1 MKPKK
6 DIRDR
11 IFVKVRSN
19 KYKAQISAQGDGILS
34 GMEFLERACKKLGI
48 HIKMCKKKGVR
59 VKISDIVATLEG
71 NAKQM
76 VLGEEE
82 LIGWVSKASGIA
94 TAAWRAKR
102 SVAKGQKVVCGAW
115 KKMPLPVKRLV
126 RQAVA
131 DGGIQYHIAE
141 KPFLYMDKNY
151 IKILGG
157 IRNTLQ
163 SVRNLKGHTLVI
175 QLKGK
180 SKDLVRAAVFSAKK
194 GCDIIMIDT
203 GKKNDIK
210 RIDYELK
217 AKGLRSGVQIAFGGN
232 IGIGDLEK
240 LKKMPVEIIDIGRAI
255 VDAPLLD
262 MRMDVTER
270 LIG

>member
-1 MKPKK
+1 MTYKK
-6 DIRDR
+6 DIRDH
-11 IFVKVRSN
+11 IFAKVRGN

-34 GMEFLERACKKLGI
+34 GIEFLERTCKKLGI
-48 HIKMCKKKGVR
+48 GLKTCKKNGAR
-59 VKISDIVATLEG
+59 VKISEIVATLEG

-94 TAAWRAKR
+94 TAAWKAKR
-102 SVAKGQKVVCGAW
+102 SVGKGQKVVCGAW
-115 KKMPLPVKRLV
+115 KKMPLPVKGLV
-126 RQAVA
+126 RQAIT

-157 IRNTLQ
+157 IGNTLQ

-180 SKDLVRAAVFSAKK
+180 PKDLVRAAILSAKK
-194 GCDIIMIDT
+194 RCDIIMIDT
-203 GKKNDIK
+203 GKKDDIK
-210 RIDYELK
+210 RIDSELR
-217 AKGLRSGVQIAFGGN
+217 AKGLRSGVQIAFSGN
-232 IGIGDLEK
+232 IGIEDLGK

-262 MRMDVTER
+262 MRMDVTAR